1 MYNFFIYSAGLII
14 TFLSG
19 FLFARYLYLKNF
31 KEKISDFHKINTSL
45 NEKYFFIFRKNK
57 VLETSVKQLQPN
69 LISLDAIF
77 EKIIVSKN

>member
-1 MYNFFIYSAGLII
+1 MDLFVICSFGFII

-31 KEKISDFHKINTSL
+31 NKKISNYSKINSSL
-45 NEKYFFIFRKNK
+45 NEKYFFIFKKNK
-57 VLETSVKQLQPN
+57 VLQEKIRQLQPN
-69 LISLDAIF
+69 LISLNAIF

>member
-1 MYNFFIYSAGLII
+1 MDLFIICSSSFII

-19 FLFARYLYLKNF
+19 FLFARFLYLKNF
-31 KEKISDFHKINTSL
+31 NKKISNYHNINSSL
-45 NEKYFFIFRKNK
+45 NEKYFFMFKKNK
-57 VLETSVKQLQPN
+57 ILEARIKQLQPN

>member
-1 MYNFFIYSAGLII
+1 VDLFIICSSGFII

-31 KEKISDFHKINTSL
+31 NKKISDYNRINTSL
-45 NEKYFFIFRKNK
+45 NEKYFFIFQKNK
-57 VLETSVKQLQPN
+57 ALEARLKHMQPN

-77 EKIIVSKN
+77 EKMIVSKN